1 MWTPKRIILLVGGF
15 LCFTL
20 SYLVYSL
27 TSLGRINT
35 LPPLPE
41 QYQPSNDRTTE
52 PAIPRW
58 QHIQPTPLELKLERA
73 FGNPCKESKWPFLLE
88 LSSKSMVLAAVK
100 CEPTEDGRIHLAPMS
115 LALFGKKKDDG
126 REVEINT
133 LKCKEAYIRFDRPVS
148 SFSPREL
155 DGRKLVEAELFG
167 DTNTPILITNN
178 RRSKVKEDDLLVRI
192 TNGPLYYI
200 EKSHLVRTSDHVN
213 ISDGEK
219 HIVDGQLIPPK
230 AVIDA
235 KGMEMELT
243 TSSPPPRPGLV
254 PSAKPKNESI
264 SGVKRIVLREA
275 VDMTLYVASGGPFP
289 GSHKASG
296 AASAPREEHSGRVR
310 DPARPNAAKPSIVHI
325 VTPGRFEYQLFKDYD
340 TAVFEVAADAQQ
352 LNSLQDVTVDR
363 INGDTGYDM
372 LVCKRLE
379 LRLKRRN
386 EAATRRD
393 DRRDSG
399 STDQGIEIET
409 AHATGPYVTLTSDS
423 EKLDAH
429 GTDFFHDAGKKLTI
443 LKGTPYMEAN
453 KEDSLIQAPE
463 MRIQEVPLPA
473 ASSPAR
479 GSGEKGASQAAKTYQ
494 QVQAAGPGEIHM
506 LDKKTGK
513 RTVHAYWKD
522 KLLSTRDWSDKQA
535 ATRDGGMDLL
545 ILNGSA
551 LFIDDEHNQS
561 LKAETLKV
569 WLLSEDKKPQPKAM
583 AVPQPQA
590 NPPVAKGAKG
600 KGAAA
605 KEPATASQ
613 SRRPHRIEALRNVLA
628 HSAELNIHDAARLVV
643 HITDV
648 PSERM
653 PPPSSSNGK
662 PGAAPLSTQTTP
674 APVFAPVPQPPA
686 TGPSVPPS
694 AEPRKPAAE
703 GRKPVAAGRKPV
715 GADRKP
721 EDEKQPIDLSAR
733 SIEAKVLRCEERMVL
748 DHLWAEGGALDNVDK
763 RGGVI
768 VRQEG
773 RQEPGKP
780 RQEGVY
786 IEGNTLDMSATA
798 EGNKLHV
805 TGDLARLKMDKIFIL
820 GPEVTIDQVEN
831 KAWVDGEGA
840 MQMYSDKTLDG
851 KPLKRPVPLTI
862 HWSQSMVFFG
872 TCAEFYGSIQAEQ
885 KEAHDD
891 ERKDARLACQHLQVR
906 FDRPI
911 SLKAGMHGDQP
922 AKVSMLVADK
932 GTSVQDVRVEDQL
945 LVRDKLEKYQLLMG
959 REIHMTTVPRDD
971 DAPRQPGKSN
981 DANEVR
987 LYGPGTVR
995 LLQRGNADLTVTP
1008 GKSPP
1013 NGPMLADRPP
1023 PGPAAQEQVMKL
1035 TYISFEKQMRAS
1047 GRTNVASFWEGVRVL
1062 NLPCN
1067 NPHLD
1072 IDLDTILVA
1081 DLPVKAMYLSCNVLK
1096 VGTYQRQVRDSN
1108 NKVQGRTYQEMDA
1121 RGRVYVQGRE
1131 FTAQCDHM
1139 TFNEEKDQV
1148 IFYGE
1153 GDNLA
1158 VLSRTLVKGDKPDT
1172 VRAKKII
1179 YYRSTGRVSLT
1190 DFGSYDG

>member
-1 MWTPKRIILLVGGF
+1 
-15 LCFTL
+15 
-20 SYLVYSL
+20 
-27 TSLGRINT
+27 
-35 LPPLPE
+35 
-41 QYQPSNDRTTE
+41 
-52 PAIPRW
+52 
-58 QHIQPTPLELKLERA
+58 
-73 FGNPCKESKWPFLLE
+73 
-88 LSSKSMVLAAVK
+88 
-100 CEPTEDGRIHLAPMS
+100 
-115 LALFGKKKDDG
+115 
-126 REVEINT
+126 
-133 LKCKEAYIRFDRPVS
+133 
-148 SFSPREL
+148 
-155 DGRKLVEAELFG
+155 
-167 DTNTPILITNN
+167 
-178 RRSKVKEDDLLVRI
+178 
-192 TNGPLYYI
+192 
-200 EKSHLVRTSDHVN
+200 
-213 ISDGEK
+213 
-219 HIVDGQLIPPK
+219 
-230 AVIDA
+230 
-235 KGMEMELT
+235 
-243 TSSPPPRPGLV
+243 
-254 PSAKPKNESI
+254 
-264 SGVKRIVLREA
+264 
-275 VDMTLYVASGGPFP
+275 
-289 GSHKASG
+289 
-296 AASAPREEHSGRVR
+296 
-310 DPARPNAAKPSIVHI
+310 
-325 VTPGRFEYQLFKDYD
+325 
-340 TAVFEVAADAQQ
+340 
-352 LNSLQDVTVDR
+352 
-363 INGDTGYDM
+363 
-372 LVCKRLE
+372 
-379 LRLKRRN
+379 
-386 EAATRRD
+386 
-393 DRRDSG
+393 
-399 STDQGIEIET
+399 
-409 AHATGPYVTLTSDS
+409 
-423 EKLDAH
+423 
-429 GTDFFHDAGKKLTI
+429 
-443 LKGTPYMEAN
+443 
-453 KEDSLIQAPE
+453 
-463 MRIQEVPLPA
+463 
-473 ASSPAR
+473 
-479 GSGEKGASQAAKTYQ
+479 
-494 QVQAAGPGEIHM
+494 
-506 LDKKTGK
+506 
-513 RTVHAYWKD
+513 
-522 KLLSTRDWSDKQA
+522 
-535 ATRDGGMDLL
+535 
-545 ILNGSA
+545 
-551 LFIDDEHNQS
+551 
-561 LKAETLKV
+561 
-569 WLLSEDKKPQPKAM
+569 
-583 AVPQPQA
+583 
-590 NPPVAKGAKG
+590 
-600 KGAAA
+600 
-605 KEPATASQ
+605 
-613 SRRPHRIEALRNVLA
+613 PHRIEALRNVLA

-891 ERKDARLACQHLQVR
+891 EQKDARLACQHLQVR

-1023 PGPAAQEQVMKL
+1023 LGPAAQEQVMKL